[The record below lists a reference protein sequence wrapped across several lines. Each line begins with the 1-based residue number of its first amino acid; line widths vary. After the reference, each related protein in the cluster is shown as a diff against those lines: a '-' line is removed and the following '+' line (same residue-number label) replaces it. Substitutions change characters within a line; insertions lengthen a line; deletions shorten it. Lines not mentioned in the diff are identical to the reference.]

1 MQVSNQIQATAAL
14 TSRKYRIL
22 SAANI
27 IGFVGDNTSHIVLSG
42 FTIIV
47 FNVPAPTEG
56 KCDDLEGSI

>member
-22 SAANI
+22 SALKI
-27 IGFVGDNTSHIVLSG
+27 IGFVGDKTHIILRG
-42 FTIIV
+42 CTIIV

-56 KCDDLEGSI
+56 KCDDSECSI